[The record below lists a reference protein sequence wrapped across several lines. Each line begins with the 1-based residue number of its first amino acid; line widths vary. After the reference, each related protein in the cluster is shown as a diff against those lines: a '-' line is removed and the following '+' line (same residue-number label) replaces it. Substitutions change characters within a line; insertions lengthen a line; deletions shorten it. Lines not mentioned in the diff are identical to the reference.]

1 MDKLR
6 KIPLEKL
13 HPFPGN
19 PFGVRE
25 DAEMQALTKSI
36 REVGLLYPILARP
49 LEGGD
54 YEVVSGHRRRAA
66 CMKAG
71 IDTVPVLVREMDR
84 DAAVIALVDGNL
96 HREHLLPS
104 EKAKAYQMRLEALR
118 HQGKRTST
126 HDVSKL
132 RSDEQIGLANN
143 ESRET
148 VRRYIRLNSLEKP
161 LIEMVDSGR
170 VALTPAVQLSYLPPE
185 KQKIVADAIEETA
198 STPSLS
204 QAMRLKEMEKDGRL
218 TSEAIFGVMEEEKG
232 NQKEVLRIQKDRL
245 NRYFPR
251 GITDR
256 QMEMM
261 ILKILDDYFR
271 KRQRQRN
278 TERSME
284 R

>member
-1 MDKLR
+1 MDKLK
-6 KIPLEKL
+6 KIPVEKL
-13 HPFPGN
+13 RPFPDN

-25 DAEMQALTKSI
+25 DAEMEELTESI

-54 YEVVSGHRRRAA
+54 YEVISGHRRRLA

-71 IDTVPVLVREMDR
+71 IESVPVLVREMDR
-84 DAAVIALVDGNL
+84 DTAVIALVDGNL

-104 EKAKAYQMRLEALR
+104 EKAKAYQMKLEALR

-132 RSDEQIGLANN
+132 RSDEQIGQAQG

-161 LIEMVDSGR
+161 LIEMVDTGK
-170 VALTPAVQLSYLPPE
+170 VALTPAVQLSYLSPE
-185 KQKIVADAIEETA
+185 KQKIVADAIRETD

-204 QAMRLKEMEKDGRL
+204 QALRLKTMEKEGRL
-218 TSEAIFGVMEEEKG
+218 TEDTIFEVMEEEKG
-232 NQKEVLRIQKDRL
+232 NQKEVLRIQKERISK
-245 NRYFPR
+245 YFPSN
-251 GITDR
+251 ITDR
-256 QMEMM
+256 QMENM
-261 ILKILDDYFR
+261 ILKILEDYFLKR
-271 KRQRQRN
+271 KREQRQKQGA
-278 TERSME
+278 ER
-284 R
+284 

>member
-1 MDKLR
+1 MDQLKKIPVEKLR
-6 KIPLEKL
+6 
-13 HPFPGN
+13 PFPDN

-25 DAEMQALTKSI
+25 DAEMEELTESI

-49 LEGGD
+49 LESGD
-54 YEVVSGHRRRAA
+54 YEVISGHRRRLA

-71 IDTVPVLVREMDR
+71 MESVPVLVREMDR

-104 EKAKAYQMRLEALR
+104 EKAKAYQMKLEALR

-132 RSDEQIGLANN
+132 RSDEQVGQEQG

-161 LIEMVDSGR
+161 LIEMVDTGK
-170 VALTPAVQLSYLPPE
+170 VALTPAVQLSYLSPE
-185 KQKIVADAIEETA
+185 KQKIVAEAIRETD

-204 QAMRLKEMEKDGRL
+204 QAMRLKTMEKEGRL
-218 TSEAIFGVMEEEKG
+218 TSDAIFGVMEEEKG
-232 NQKEVLRIQKDRL
+232 NQKEVLRIQRE
-245 NRYFPR
+245 RISRFFPR
-251 GITDR
+251 NLTDR
-256 QMEMM
+256 QIEAL
-261 ILKILDDYFR
+261 ILKILEDYFLRR
-271 KRQRQRN
+271 KREQRVKQSV
-278 TERSME
+278 ER
-284 R
+284 